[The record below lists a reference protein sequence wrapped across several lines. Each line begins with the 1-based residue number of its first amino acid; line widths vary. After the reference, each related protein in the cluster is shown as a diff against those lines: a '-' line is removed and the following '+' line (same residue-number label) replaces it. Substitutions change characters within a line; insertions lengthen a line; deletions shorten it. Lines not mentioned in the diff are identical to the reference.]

1 MKTKMSESE
10 AAVQIENPLLEKWR
24 AHEKRLKRL
33 RLHGASYSLFK
44 GRADMALFTTV
55 ALSLGV
61 GCLNLTY
68 GIGQPSAT
76 TEIPA
81 IVSGCL
87 SLLSGSV
94 AAVNRGFEWPNKA
107 ERHNDFSSRF
117 GEVVWDINTECTLR
131 HPNYVKFNLEGDFI
145 RHTGNVMSRLEENAP
160 NIPGCIEKT

>member
-1 MKTKMSESE
+1 MSESDT
-10 AAVQIENPLLEKWR
+10 AVRIDNPLLEKWR
-24 AHEKRLKRL
+24 THAKKLKRL
-33 RLHGASYSLFK
+33 HEDSYCFFK

-76 TEIPA
+76 TGVPA

-94 AAVNRGFEWPNKA
+94 AAVNRGLEWPNKA
-107 ERHNDFSSRF
+107 ERHNDYSSRF
-117 GEVVWDINTECTLR
+117 GEVVRDINTECTLR
-131 HPNYVKFNLEGDFI
+131 LLNNAEYTSEGDFI
-145 RHTGNVMSRLEENAP
+145 RHTSNVMSRLEENAP
-160 NIPGCIEKT
+160 NIPGCIENSYTTPK

>member
-1 MKTKMSESE
+1 V
-10 AAVQIENPLLEKWR
+10 ARAREKAQALAW
-24 AHEKRLKRL
+24 
-33 RLHGASYSLFK
+33 GFLFFN

-76 TEIPA
+76 TGIPA

-94 AAVNRGFEWPNKA
+94 AAVNRGLEWPNKA
-107 ERHNDFSSRF
+107 ERHNDYSSRF
-117 GEVVWDINTECTLR
+117 GDVVWDINTECTLR
-131 HPNYVKFNLEGDFI
+131 HLNDADYNSEGGFI
-145 RHTGNVMSRLEENAP
+145 RHTSNVMSRLEENAP
-160 NIPGCIEKT
+160 NIPGCIEKCYSNPK

>member
-1 MKTKMSESE
+1 MSESE
-10 AAVQIENPLLEKWR
+10 AAVQIENTLLEKWR
-24 AHEKRLKRL
+24 AHAKKPK
-33 RLHGASYSLFK
+33 RLHGDSYSFFK

-76 TEIPA
+76 TGVPA

-94 AAVNRGFEWPNKA
+94 AAVKRDSNGLTR
-107 ERHNDFSSRF
+107 
-117 GEVVWDINTECTLR
+117 
-131 HPNYVKFNLEGDFI
+131 
-145 RHTGNVMSRLEENAP
+145 MSATTTIHHVSAKSFVISTRNARSA
-160 NIPGCIEKT
+160 T